1 MSRDPRLNAMIYFE
15 SVARHGRVA
24 RAAEELHVS
33 ASAVS
38 QQIKQL
44 EENLGISLF
53 RREKRQLSLTQE
65 GEQLYMA
72 ATSAFTALRD
82 ARKSISR
89 QRESHQIIMRASP
102 SFAVRWLGPRLS
114 RFIAEHPTWDFRVD
128 ASPDPSN
135 FEREV
140 VDLDLRYGRG
150 NWPGLHSE
158 AIVYDYLMPM
168 CSPDYLVQLEDH
180 DTSPEERLTQAR
192 LIDSVKTTMQWDN
205 WLARHRIQ
213 RRSDTSALRFDRS
226 SLAIQQ
232 AINGL
237 GVVLDSTTL
246 ARDELLDGTLV
257 PLVPELGAIRFPGY
271 WIVSPARHQSRRL
284 VKVFS
289 EWIKA
294 EAQQHSRE
302 VEKYL
307 AQHKIAV
314 IDEEAVV

>member
-1 MSRDPRLNAMIYFE
+1 MSRDPSLNAITYFE

-38 QQIKQL
+38 QQIKNL
-44 EENLGISLF
+44 EENLGITLF
-53 RREKRQLSLTQE
+53 RREKRQLSLTAE

-72 ATSAFTALRD
+72 ATSAFTLLRD
-82 ARKSISR
+82 ARTSISR
-89 QRESHQIIMRASP
+89 QRESNQIIMRASP

-114 RFIAEHPTWDFRVD
+114 HFIAAHPSWDFRVD

-150 NWPGLHSE
+150 NWPGLHCE
-158 AIVYDYLMPM
+158 AVIYDYLIPM
-168 CSPDYLVQLEDH
+168 CSPDYLAELSQTSASAEQLL
-180 DTSPEERLTQAR
+180 RRAR
-192 LIDSVKTTMQWDN
+192 LVDSVKTTMQWDN

-226 SLAIQQ
+226 SMAIQQ
-232 AINGL
+232 AVNGL

-257 PLVPELGAIRFPGY
+257 PLAPELGALRFPAY
-271 WIVSPARHQSRRL
+271 WIVSPARHQSRHL

-289 EWIKA
+289 EWIKD
-294 EAQQHSRE
+294 EASRHE
-302 VEKYL
+302 QEITAYL
-307 AQHKIAV
+307 AKRGIAV
-314 IDEEAVV
+314 TDHEP

>member
-1 MSRDPRLNAMIYFE
+1 MPRDPSLNTMIYFE

-44 EENLGISLF
+44 EENLGITLF

-114 RFIAEHPTWDFRVD
+114 DFIAKHPTWDFRVD

-150 NWPGLHSE
+150 NWPGLHCE
-158 AIVYDYLMPM
+158 PIIYDYLMPM
-168 CSPDYLVQLEDH
+168 CSPAYLYELKQRTCTVD
-180 DTSPEERLTQAR
+180 ERLAEAR
-192 LIDSVKTTMQWDN
+192 LIDSIKTTMQWEN

-213 RRSDTSALRFDRS
+213 RRSDNSALRFDRS
-226 SLAIQQ
+226 SMAIQQ
-232 AINGL
+232 AANGL

-246 ARDELLDGTLV
+246 AQEELAEGSLV
-257 PLVPELGAIRFPGY
+257 PLAPELGAIRFPAY

-289 EWIKA
+289 EWIKMEA
-294 EAQQHSRE
+294 EQHTRE

-307 AQHKIAV
+307 SRNNIAV
-314 IDEEAVV
+314 NDEESAL

>member
-1 MSRDPRLNAMIYFE
+1 MSRDPSLNSMIYFE

-33 ASAVS
+33 PSAVS

-114 RFIAEHPTWDFRVD
+114 SFISDHPTWDFRVD

-140 VDLDLRYGRG
+140 VDMDLRYGRG

-158 AIVYDYLMPM
+158 PIIYDYLLPL
-168 CSPDYLVQLEDH
+168 CSPDYQAYLQKSC
-180 DTSPEERLTQAR
+180 TSAAERLSEAR
-192 LIDSVKTTMQWDN
+192 LIDSVKTTMQWEN

-213 RRSDTSALRFDRS
+213 RRTDNSALRFDRS
-226 SLAIQQ
+226 SMAIQQ
-232 AINGL
+232 AVNGL

-246 ARDELLDGTLV
+246 AQEELTEGRLV
-257 PLVPELGAIRFPGY
+257 PLAPELGAIRFPAY

-294 EAQQHSRE
+294 EAEQHSRE
-302 VEKYL
+302 VEAYL
-307 AQHKIAV
+307 ALHKIAV
-314 IDEEAVV
+314 IDEEGTL